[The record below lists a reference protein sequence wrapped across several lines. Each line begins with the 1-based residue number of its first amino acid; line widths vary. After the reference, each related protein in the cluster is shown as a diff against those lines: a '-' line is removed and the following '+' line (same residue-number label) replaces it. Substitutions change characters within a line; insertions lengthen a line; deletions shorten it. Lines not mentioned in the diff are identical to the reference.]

1 MEEKLEIQG
10 AHANSS
16 IVDETAPIKKNPY
29 KIKGHFTHELS
40 PMTLTLWEPQRKC
53 PKAVP
58 THLPNHVVW
67 SLTLKCSVKPYVIGP
82 STKC

>member
-16 IVDETAPIKKNPY
+16 VVDETAPIRKNPY

-40 PMTLTLWEPQRKC
+40 PMTLTL
-53 PKAVP
+53 
-58 THLPNHVVW
+58 
-67 SLTLKCSVKPYVIGP
+67 
-82 STKC
+82 